1 MSSIACS
8 RCRQQRPAVAEVP
21 FSGELG
27 DQIRQQVCEV
37 CWAEWQQ
44 AEVIVINELRL
55 DFMDPRSHDI
65 LTQHMREFLGLDGE
79 PSSPQ

>member
-1 MSSIACS
+1 MNTITCC
-8 RCRQQRPAVAEVP
+8 RCRQQRSAAEEVP
-21 FSGELG
+21 YRGELG
-27 DQIRQQVCEV
+27 EQIRRQVCGP

-65 LTQHMREFLGLDGE
+65 LVQQMREFLGLGGG
-79 PSSPQ
+79 PSTTQ

>member
-1 MSSIACS
+1 MKTVVCS
-8 RCRQQRPAVAEVP
+8 RCRQQRTAIEEVP
-21 FSGELG
+21 YSGALG
-27 DQIRQQVCEV
+27 EQIQQRVCEP

-65 LTQHMREFLGLDGE
+65 LVQHMREFLGLDGE
-79 PSSPQ
+79 PSPSQ

>member
-1 MSSIACS
+1 MSTVTCTRCHQS
-8 RCRQQRPAVAEVP
+8 RTAVEVVP
-21 FSGELG
+21 YPGALGE
-27 DQIRQQVCEV
+27 QIRQHVCGS

-65 LTQHMREFLGLDGE
+65 LLQHMREFLGLDGE
-79 PSSPQ
+79 PSPTL